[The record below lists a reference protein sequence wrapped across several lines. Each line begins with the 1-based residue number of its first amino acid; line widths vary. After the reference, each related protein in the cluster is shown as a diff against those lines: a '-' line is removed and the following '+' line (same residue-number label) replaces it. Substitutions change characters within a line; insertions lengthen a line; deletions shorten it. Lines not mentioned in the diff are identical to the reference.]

1 MEHTQGP
8 LYSGPMFPI
17 GSLSKNSTPPQRLKG
32 KIVGVRPGR
41 SDEQGST
48 QILTIKLTRLD
59 LDDRKLLDQDVE
71 IVVRP
76 HS

>member
-1 MEHTQGP
+1 MERIQGP

-17 GSLSKNSTPPQRLKG
+17 GSPSKNSTPPQRLKG

-41 SDEQGST
+41 SDEKGST
-48 QILTIKLTRLD
+48 QILTIKLTQLD
-59 LDDRKLLDQDVE
+59 LDDRKLLDRDVE

>member
-1 MEHTQGP
+1 MERIQGP

-17 GSLSKNSTPPQRLKG
+17 GSLSKNATPPQRLKG

-41 SDEQGST
+41 SDEQGSA
-48 QILTIKLTRLD
+48 QILTIKLIRLD
-59 LDDRKLLDQDVE
+59 VDDQKLLDQDVE
-71 IVVRP
+71 ILVRP